1 MSYPSFNTEGQ
12 IMEKTC
18 EMCGISDSESCF
30 SQGGGLLS
38 VPSPYDNK
46 IEDYSFI
53 CFQCDSS
60 NLIEC
65 SYCSRIWDGN
75 AQCPC
80 KLYSYDEDDN
90 DDSES
95 EDINSEEDIY
105 REWLQEVPEYES
117 FWVYDNRRDTNDN
130 PEIIKDTPLWHEY
143 NSLGYWDLE
152 NSIIEDLAIYNEE
165 LELSY
170 YDDFDFDDFDEI
182 DTIPKNIT
190 QINDLKEV
198 MDILYDTKEKFPD
211 GDYLKLMNLMN
222 KIYKEL

>member
-1 MSYPSFNTEGQ
+1 MSYTSKEQ
-12 IMEKTC
+12 SC

-30 SQGGGLLS
+30 SQGVGLLS
-38 VPSPYDNK
+38 INSPYDNQK
-46 IEDYSFI
+46 DCNFI
-53 CFQCDSS
+53 CIQCDNS

-65 SYCSRIWDGN
+65 PHCSRIWDGN

-80 KLYSYDEDDN
+80 KLYSDDSDDN

-95 EDINSEEDIY
+95 EDINSEGDIY

-170 YDDFDFDDFDEI
+170 YNDFDDFDDFDDI
-182 DTIPKNIT
+182 DTIPENII
-190 QINDLKEV
+190 QKNDLKEV
-198 MDILYDTKEKFPD
+198 MDLFYDSKDKISG
-211 GDYLKLMNLMN
+211 GDYLKIMNLMK
-222 KIYKEL
+222 KIYNEL